1 MRLSDANDKQLFFGD
16 VHPNVQYEYEVNEG
30 GQFTL
35 CVQLTEMA
43 FSDDYQFVKTKVKF
57 SGEFHRSKSITS
69 SFNFCVL
76 DRRVRKEKQKSMFE
90 AAETNMV
97 DGTVTEEGL
106 FHQREE
112 QYKKATTE
120 GHYMPLFR
128 RVEKIQ
134 TVLEDIIN
142 YQNYEREQENRFKDL
157 QRQLYNSFFN
167 MTLLEMMI
175 VAATAGYSVWSLRKF
190 FVKKAIY

>member
-1 MRLSDANDKQLFFGD
+1 
-16 VHPNVQYEYEVNEG
+16 
-30 GQFTL
+30 
-35 CVQLTEMA
+35 
-43 FSDDYQFVKTKVKF
+43 
-57 SGEFHRSKSITS
+57 
-69 SFNFCVL
+69 
-76 DRRVRKEKQKSMFE
+76 
-90 AAETNMV
+90 
-97 DGTVTEEGL
+97 
-106 FHQREE
+106 
-112 QYKKATTE
+112 
-120 GHYMPLFR
+120 MPLFR

-157 QRQLYNSFFN
+157 QNQLYNSFFN

>member
-57 SGEFHRSKSITS
+57 SGEFHRSKSVTS

-106 FHQREE
+106 FH
-112 QYKKATTE
+112 
-120 GHYMPLFR
+120 
-128 RVEKIQ
+128 
-134 TVLEDIIN
+134 
-142 YQNYEREQENRFKDL
+142 
-157 QRQLYNSFFN
+157 
-167 MTLLEMMI
+167 
-175 VAATAGYSVWSLRKF
+175 
-190 FVKKAIY
+190 

>member
-1 MRLSDANDKQLFFGD
+1 
-16 VHPNVQYEYEVNEG
+16 
-30 GQFTL
+30 
-35 CVQLTEMA
+35 
-43 FSDDYQFVKTKVKF
+43 
-57 SGEFHRSKSITS
+57 
-69 SFNFCVL
+69 
-76 DRRVRKEKQKSMFE
+76 MFE
-90 AAETNMV
+90 AAETNLV
-97 DGTVTEEGL
+97 DGTITEEGL